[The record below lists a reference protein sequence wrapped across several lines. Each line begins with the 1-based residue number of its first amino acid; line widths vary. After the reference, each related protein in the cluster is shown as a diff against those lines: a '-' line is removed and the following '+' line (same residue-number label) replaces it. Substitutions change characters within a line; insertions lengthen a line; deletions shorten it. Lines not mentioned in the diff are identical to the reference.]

1 MMNGDIRPFECLSN
15 ASFSTASFGEMLT
28 DIFEIGATPFSC
40 NKNQNLWTA
49 MYVWIIGNRLP
60 DEILHLPDGRISML
74 HKETK
79 VDPLKFTGLSYIR
92 RQLELAPRYVGYL
105 FQTWCQ

>member
-1 MMNGDIRPFECLSN
+1 M
-15 ASFSTASFGEMLT
+15 
-28 DIFEIGATPFSC
+28 
-40 NKNQNLWTA
+40 
-49 MYVWIIGNRLP
+49 
-60 DEILHLPDGRISML
+60 LHLPDGRISML

>member
-60 DEILHLPDGRISML
+60 DEMLHLPDGRISML

-79 VDPLKFTGLSYIR
+79 VDPHKFTGLSDIR
-92 RQLELAPRYVGYL
+92 RQLKLAPRYVGYL
-105 FQTWCQ
+105 FQT